1 MVPLGGLGRV
11 VGGWCSK
18 STSTLPYGGNP
29 YQVSWPS
36 SWFPYVS
43 FPLGVFCMTK
53 YRSLIL
59 DLDYS
64 LKLDNA
70 LGYKVLTLC
79 TLLILGG
86 LVRSVILEFRVM

>member
-1 MVPLGGLGRV
+1 
-11 VGGWCSK
+11 
-18 STSTLPYGGNP
+18 
-29 YQVSWPS
+29 
-36 SWFPYVS
+36 
-43 FPLGVFCMTK
+43 MTK

-64 LKLDNA
+64 FKLDNG